1 MIKKNLLIFILILTM
16 PLLSVAHTDFPYDD
30 KLKAEKL
37 FQQKNFDL
45 ALKYYVN
52 LHLETPQDLQ
62 ILRNLSTCYL
72 NTRQIDKAI
81 DGFTKALLQ
90 DPNHEETILNLGYA
104 LKMAGKYSEARN
116 WYIHLSRINP
126 QYGKYLV
133 AASEF
138 SQESAPVSAQFK
150 IKADKHSTT
159 GADFAMTLV
168 NGKLIGATTFKFHQ
182 SSATQKQAGPS
193 NHVLGQ
199 NVLYTS
205 HPSDSVKQLLQPSR
219 NLHSNI
225 GPITFAPNTGLIAY
239 TINHFTEGNRQLAQA
254 EIGLKISFAY
264 LDANGDWVDEFDFP
278 FNNDSYSSGYPFLT
292 PDGQT
297 LYFASNMDGGY
308 GGFDMYV
315 SYLQENDSW
324 STPQNLGPRINTPG
338 NEISPF
344 FDGQFLYFS
353 SDWHP
358 GYGGLD
364 VFRADF
370 DYESWVDPVNLGK
383 EINSTHD
390 DFGFV
395 YFDKMGKGFLISDR
409 PGGKGHEDIYAVLKK
424 SKRVAVTVMDFKTQQ
439 AVTGALVDL
448 TRCGDPAGITDE
460 SGLFN
465 FEIREGFDCYI
476 TIGKVG
482 YTNTSFRLR
491 FQDIEGQEK
500 NYKLMLTGTANFH
513 EGRIVDSVLDQP
525 VGGVYISAVNEL
537 DGEVQ
542 ETYSDQMGNFALH
555 IKPRG
560 RYHISFAKTGYTP
573 QYIDKLIGTK
583 VQEDILGKIVFERA
597 ENVMLRD
604 YYRQGVF
611 ASSESKPA
619 TRPNAAEMTAST
631 SAIPIDTKSEIVS
644 KEIAKSTSKKPEEK
658 KAPSIKPKSETIKD
672 ETPPPAI
679 KLAKVDTKESNI
691 AGYVIQVAA
700 IAKKRV
706 DITPFKYF
714 LSKFGSI
721 YVSKR
726 DDQLL
731 RIMVGVYDNKEDA
744 ESALFKIREEKFK
757 EAFIT
762 PLPVGVQLDRIED
775 YAAIEEKQIVSATP
789 LQPSLSGSQ
798 EYMVKIGS
806 FKNLSWFDNKEVE
819 AIGLIEEIRGNGSTT
834 VLLSGYTSIE
844 EASEAL
850 SKVKALGYK
859 DAHVVTSQGGELK
872 KVH

>member
-1 MIKKNLLIFILILTM
+1 M
-16 PLLSVAHTDFPYDD
+16 PLLSVAYTDFPYDD

-45 ALKYYVN
+45 ALKYYES
-52 LHLETPQDLQ
+52 LHVKYPKDLQ
-62 ILRNLSTCYL
+62 ILRNLSSCYL
-72 NTRQIDKAI
+72 NTRQVNAAI

-104 LKMAGKYSEARN
+104 LRMAGKYSEARN

-126 QYGKYLV
+126 QYGKYLI
-133 AASEF
+133 AATDF
-138 SQESAPVSAQFK
+138 SQESTPVSAQFK
-150 IKADKHSTT
+150 IQHDKHSTS

-168 NGKLIGATTFKFHQ
+168 NGKLIGSTTFKFHQ
-182 SSATQKQAGPS
+182 NPSTHKQAGPS
-193 NHVLGQ
+193 MHVMGQ
-199 NVLYTS
+199 NVLFTS
-205 HPSDSVKQLLQPSR
+205 NPSDSVKQLLQPSK
-219 NLHSNI
+219 NIQSNI
-225 GPITFAPNTGLIAY
+225 GPITFAPATGLIAF
-239 TINHFTEGNRQLAQA
+239 TINRFTEGNRQLAQA
-254 EIGLKISFAY
+254 ETGLKISFAY
-264 LDANGDWVDEFDFP
+264 LNEKGDWVDEFEFP
-278 FNNDSYSSGYPFLT
+278 FNSDNYSVGYPFLT

-315 SYLQENDSW
+315 SYQQENESW

-364 VFRADF
+364 IFRADF

-409 PGGKGHEDIYAVLKK
+409 PGGKGHEDIYTVHKK
-424 SKRVAVTVMDFKTQQ
+424 SKRVMVTVMDFKTAE

-460 SGLFN
+460 SGIFY
-465 FEIREGFDCYI
+465 FEIQEGFDCYI

-491 FQDIEGQEK
+491 YQDIEGQEK
-500 NYKLMLTGTANFH
+500 KYKLMLTGTANFH
-513 EGRIVDSVLDQP
+513 KGRIVDSVLDQP

-542 ETYSDQMGNFALH
+542 ETYSDQSGNFALH

-597 ENVMLRD
+597 ENLMLRD

-611 ASSESKPA
+611 AASDSKPA
-619 TRPNAAEMTAST
+619 LRPNPAEMTAST
-631 SAIPIDTKSEIVS
+631 NAIPVDAKPDAVNT
-644 KEIAKSTSKKPEEK
+644 EIAKSTVKKTEEK
-658 KAPSIKPKSETIKD
+658 KVVSTQTKSGSVKE
-672 ETPPPAI
+672 EVPPPAI
-679 KLAKVDTKESNI
+679 KLTKVDNKESNI

-762 PLPVGVQLDRIED
+762 PLPVGVQLERIED
-775 YAAIEEKQIVSATP
+775 YATSEEKIVSKESTP
-789 LQPSLSGSQ
+789 SITKSAGQ
-798 EYMVKIGS
+798 EYMVKIGN

-819 AIGLIEEIRGNGSTT
+819 AIGLIEEIRNNGSTT

-850 SKVKALGYK
+850 LRVKSLGYK
-859 DAHVVTSQGGELK
+859 EAHIVTSQGGELK

>member
-1 MIKKNLLIFILILTM
+1 M
-16 PLLSVAHTDFPYDD
+16 PLLSVAHTDFPYND

-45 ALKYYVN
+45 ALKYYISLSAEN
-52 LHLETPQDLQ
+52 PQDVQ
-62 ILRNLSTCYL
+62 YLRNLGVCLL
-72 NTRQIDKAI
+72 NTRQIDAAI
-81 DGFTKALLQ
+81 EVFTKLLRM

-104 LKMAGKYSEARN
+104 LRMAGKYSEARN
-116 WYIHLSRINP
+116 WYIHLSQLNP

-133 AASEF
+133 AAAEF
-138 SQESAPVSAQFK
+138 AQESTPVSTQFK
-150 IKADKHSTT
+150 VQADKHSTS
-159 GADFAMTLV
+159 GADFAITLV
-168 NGKLIGATTFKFHQ
+168 NGKLIGSTTFKFHQ
-182 SSATQKQAGPS
+182 NPATNKQAGPS
-193 NHVLGQ
+193 MHVLGQ
-199 NVLYTS
+199 NVLYS
-205 HPSDSVKQLLQPSR
+205 SNPSDSVKHLLQPSK
-219 NLHSNI
+219 NLQTNI
-225 GPITFAPNTGLIAY
+225 GPITFATTTGLIAY
-239 TINHFTEGNRQLAQA
+239 TFNHFTEGNRQLAQA
-254 EIGLKISFAY
+254 ETGLKISFAY
-264 LDANGDWVDEFDFP
+264 LDEKGDWVDEFDFP
-278 FNNDSYSSGYPFLT
+278 YNSDTYSVGYPFLT

-315 SYLQENDSW
+315 SYLQENETW
-324 STPQNLGPRINTPG
+324 SAPQNLGPRINTPG

-409 PGGKGHEDIYAVLKK
+409 PGGKGHEDIYTVFKK
-424 SKRVAVTVMDFKTQQ
+424 SKRVTVSVMDFKTQQ
-439 AVTGALVDL
+439 TVTGALIDL

-460 SGLFN
+460 SGRFF

-476 TIGKVG
+476 SIGKVG

-491 FQDIEGQEK
+491 YQDIEGQEK

-525 VGGVYISAVNEL
+525 VSGVYISAVNEL

-542 ETYSDQMGNFALH
+542 ETYSDQSGNFALH

-573 QYIDKLIGTK
+573 QYIDKLIGNK

-619 TRPNAAEMTAST
+619 IRPNLAEMTAST
-631 SAIPIDTKSEIVS
+631 NAIPIDSKADLVKKENDKAIPQKAEDKRVISSKSKDV
-644 KEIAKSTSKKPEEK
+644 KEEV
-658 KAPSIKPKSETIKD
+658 
-672 ETPPPAI
+672 PPPAI
-679 KLAKVDTKESNI
+679 KLAKLDKEENNI

-762 PLPVGVQLDRIED
+762 PLPVGVMLDRIED
-775 YAAIEEKQIVSATP
+775 YAATEEKVVS
-789 LQPSLSGSQ
+789 SDLSQSKKPGSQ

-806 FKNLSWFDNKEVE
+806 FKNLSWFDNKDVE
-819 AIGLIEEIRGNGSTT
+819 AIGLIEEIRSNGSTT

-844 EASEAL
+844 EAAEAL
-850 SKVKALGYK
+850 QKVKTLGYK
-859 DAHVVTSQGGELK
+859 DAHIVTSQGGELK
-872 KVH
+872 KVN